1 MYSDFMSWM
10 MKTILGIFP
19 NFESGEYEKME
30 IAPYFFADLTS
41 AEGFCDTKHGR
52 VSVKWKK
59 TDNKAD
65 VEIEIPDGLDVF
77 YNNEKL
83 NPGINKYT
91 FEIQ

>member
-1 MYSDFMSWM
+1 
-10 MKTILGIFP
+10 MK
-19 NFESGEYEKME
+19 
-30 IAPYFFADLTS
+30 
-41 AEGFCDTKHGR
+41 GFCDTKHGR

-91 FEIQ
+91 FEIK